1 MTEKQILTISETVS
15 RCKEAGYPISSYTL
29 RRAIKSGSIP
39 CRCVGR
45 TYLIAW
51 KNVLDWLMC
60 ADGQDNPP
68 VETHNIGNI
77 RRVEMNETKYI
88 S

>member
-1 MTEKQILTISETVS
+1 MVEKQILTIQETVN
-15 RCKEAGYPISSYTL
+15 RCKASGYPVSAYTL
-29 RRAIKSGSIP
+29 RRAIKSGAIP

-60 ADGQDNPP
+60 ADGQDNLPP
-68 VETHNIGNI
+68 EDHYSSI
-77 RRVEMNETKYI
+77 RRVAL
-88 S
+88 

>member
-1 MTEKQILTISETVS
+1 MAEKQILTISETVE
-15 RCKEAGYPISSYTL
+15 RCKKSGYPISTYTL

-60 ADGQDNPP
+60 ADGQDNEPMQP
-68 VETHNIGNI
+68 EASTNGI
-77 RRVEMNETKYI
+77 RKVCV
-88 S
+88 